1 MEKILK
7 KICDY
12 LDYVIKELE
21 KNNLSILFDCR
32 DTIYSMCFNGNSLK
46 DIFIEIIPTEKLNRF
61 NKSFPICRTIDFWQT
76 GLHLSSAVP
85 VDVLV

>member
-61 NKSFPICRTIDFWQT
+61 NNFL
-76 GLHLSSAVP
+76 LHITNLTSLSHDKNSDEVFRKF
-85 VDVLV
+85 